1 MFSTCTKDSNLLF
14 ARLFGDKDDFARS
27 IFVLAISNISFKN
40 IENALITLPKDFKNV
55 QSDKFAIKR
64 IPAQLPSL

>member
-1 MFSTCTKDSNLLF
+1 MYEDSNLLSAHSF
-14 ARLFGDKDDFARS
+14 DNKDDFARS

-40 IENALITLPKDFKNV
+40 IENTLITLPKDFKNV
-55 QSDKFAIKR
+55 QSDKFVIKR

>member
-1 MFSTCTKDSNLLF
+1 MYEDSNLLF
-14 ARLFGDKDDFARS
+14 AHSFDDKDDFTRS

-40 IENALITLPKDFKNV
+40 IENTLITLPKDFKNV
-55 QSDKFAIKR
+55 QSDKFVIKR